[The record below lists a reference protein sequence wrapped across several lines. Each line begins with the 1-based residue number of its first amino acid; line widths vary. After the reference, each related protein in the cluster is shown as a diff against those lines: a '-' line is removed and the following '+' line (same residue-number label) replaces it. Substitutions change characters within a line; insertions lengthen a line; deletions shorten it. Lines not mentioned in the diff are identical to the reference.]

1 MSARLRLAVVV
12 ALFALATASASAA
25 EEPTAPLF
33 ASYDVLPLTLEAPFN
48 DLFEHAR
55 TNAAYAVIGK
65 LSYTHGGRDVTVEGV
80 KITLRGNTSRRE
92 TECAFPKLK
101 VQLPANVEA
110 GPLVAAGDSLK
121 LGTHCGEAGDDEL
134 TAKYGRLPNERSPL
148 REAFVYRLLESVGV
162 PTLKARPARVSY
174 VYTDVRPGQSPPQ
187 DQPVVRNALLLE
199 DTDDA
204 VKRFGGAREIGE
216 KQFTNAEAAFQP
228 ADTARIAF
236 AEAMIGNYDWCLRMK
251 PGDSFR
257 CNARHPLWN
266 IVAAASAGGKAVP
279 IIYDFDVS
287 GMVAGRP
294 PWLKTHFNES
304 FVPSRSPIEVAVLA
318 QVQRTRALFSRAQLD
333 ATRAEFVKRKNAAYQ
348 ALASGALDAAGKTV
362 AKSYLDAFYAAIES
376 NDAFYRPVVA
386 APGGK
391 LYANESRA
399 VACGATGTIPAGT
412 PVSDP
417 LQTKDGLVQVVVLD
431 ALWQW
436 TPPAKCA
443 AVREGPVWIE
453 AGSISRNFPNRD

>member
-1 MSARLRLAVVV
+1 MRARLRLAVVV
-12 ALFALATASASAA
+12 ALTALASTPASAA
-25 EEPTAPLF
+25 PGPAPLF
-33 ASYDVLPLTLEAPFN
+33 ASADVLPLTLEAPFN

-55 TNAAYAVIGK
+55 TNETYAVSGK
-65 LSYTHGGRDVTVEGV
+65 LSYTHAGRSITVDGV

-101 VQLPANVEA
+101 VQLPANVDG

-121 LGTHCGEAGDDEL
+121 LGTHCGEAADDKL
-134 TAKYGRLPNERSPL
+134 TVKFGRLPNERSPL
-148 REAFVYRLLESVGV
+148 REAFVYRLLEAVGV

-174 VYTDVRPGQSPPQ
+174 VYTDARPGQNPAQ
-187 DQPVVRNALLLE
+187 DQPLVRNAVLLE

-204 VKRFGGAREIGE
+204 VKRFGGVREIVE
-216 KQFTNAEAAFQP
+216 KDFSNAEAAFKP

-236 AEAMIGNYDWCLRMK
+236 AQAMIGNYDWCLRMK
-251 PGDSFR
+251 PGDTFR
-257 CNARHPLWN
+257 CNDRHPLWN
-266 IVAAASAGGKAVP
+266 IVAAAQADGKAVP
-279 IIYDFDVS
+279 IIYDFDVA
-287 GMVAGRP
+287 GMVAGRH

-333 ATRAEFVKRKNAAYQ
+333 AARAEFVKRKSAGYQ
-348 ALASGALDAAGKTV
+348 ALAGAALDPAGKQL
-362 AKSYLDAFYAAIES
+362 AKSYLDAFFAAIES
-376 NDAFYRPVVA
+376 DDAFYRPVVA
-386 APGGK
+386 TPGGK

-417 LQTKDGLVQVVVLD
+417 LQSKDGLVQVVLLD

-436 TPPAKCA
+436 TPPVKCA
-443 AVREGPVWIE
+443 AVHQGPVWIE
-453 AGSISRNFPNRD
+453 ADSISRDFPK